1 MRLVLNGNLPRS
13 TLLKRISF
21 AASASSRS
29 RSRPRPR
36 SSSGFHDHQDHHR
49 HHHQQQ
55 QEQQTSEFHTE
66 EVAENDDNS
75 IIVGLPPTPPD
86 PIITGGFEGT
96 RNNDSSCGNSSSSSS
111 SSSEDR
117 SFVSSLGLHDHVE
130 DEDYYSHVGGDA
142 VGNYSTV
149 HYCCDNDSNNNNNKK
164 NNNHRCHHQEGEGRE
179 QYLQP
184 CHCSSDP
191 SSDDDVGP
199 WLVVEEDEEV
209 NGGESDNDDQR
220 GIIGTLHLVDW
231 NFGTIHSDVIVAVQ
245 DFLKHHGGEN
255 ITETRTRRRSKKTNT
270 KKSSKSR
277 RRLTNVILEDCIGG
291 ECLQYFI
298 VVIFQTVARQKESSL
313 TIRYSKQR
321 KMPPSIANGLY
332 QGTTTEH
339 GSHTHRR
346 SRSSRIIKLKSLRLE
361 GMTLTPLTTQMLHVS
376 IPLLKPNL
384 RELSISGNFDLI
396 DIDRKQISIVG
407 RYKPE
412 MKQSITWLRD
422 VLYQLSSC
430 LQVLKFEC
438 CHIPDRFLADLLE
451 TINATKIVSLNLKG
465 NMVQEESLHMIHDIL
480 TSHGCALR
488 HLDVSWQRLPPPA
501 NYRGLSI
508 LPLGE
513 LAHAIGGGSGG
524 SGSSSSSSSS
534 SSLLSLDVSHNRLTD
549 EDVVQMSHAIQ
560 RSSALRSLSMRHCRM
575 SDRSMSAIAAS
586 IPYLRPQLKSLRFD
600 GTQSIRQYKKVR
612 RQLVQGS
619 LQNYCLQELTLPSS
633 CKSKTIDWIIEL
645 NCAGRRVLLSPRRRT
660 TCGNSPSS
668 TSPESSYHRHRPIP
682 DNLWPTILARA
693 DGLAHRICRK
703 EEEGAGTMKMTYE
716 EKSASMIYTFFRE
729 SGYEATFCSND
740 NGPDP
745 EDDDE
750 LKPPPAA
757 ATKKNDG
764 FISPSEVAIALRPK
778 KKATPA
784 A

>member
-13 TLLKRISF
+13 TLLKRVSF
-21 AASASSRS
+21 AAAASPKSRS
-29 RSRPRPR
+29 RSR
-36 SSSGFHDHQDHHR
+36 STSGFDHHDHHDHHDHQQ
-49 HHHQQQ
+49 HHQQQ
-55 QEQQTSEFHTE
+55 QQAFGFHTGE
-66 EVAENDDNS
+66 ASEYDNS
-75 IIVGLPPTPPD
+75 VIVGLPPNPLPV
-86 PIITGGFEGT
+86 GFDGT
-96 RNNDSSCGNSSSSSS
+96 RNDSSGSSSS
-111 SSSEDR
+111 DNR
-117 SFVSSLGLHDHVE
+117 SLVSSLGLHDHV
-130 DEDYYSHVGGDA
+130 DDVDYYYSHVGDD
-142 VGNYSTV
+142 VGSKYSIN
-149 HYCCDNDSNNNNNKK
+149 HHCCDNNK
-164 NNNHRCHHQEGEGRE
+164 NHRCHHQEGEGRE

-291 ECLQYFI
+291 ECLQYFM
-298 VVIFQTVARQKESSL
+298 VVIFQTVACQKESSL

-332 QGTTTEH
+332 QGTTEH

-549 EDVVQMSHAIQ
+549 EDVVQMSLAIQ
-560 RSSALRSLSMRHCRM
+560 RSSTLRSLSMRHCRM